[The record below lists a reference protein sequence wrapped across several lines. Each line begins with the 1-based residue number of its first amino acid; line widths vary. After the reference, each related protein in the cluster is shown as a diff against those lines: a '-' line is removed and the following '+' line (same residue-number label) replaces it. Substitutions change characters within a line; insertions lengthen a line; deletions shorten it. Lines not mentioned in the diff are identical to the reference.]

1 MPAETLSRRQ
11 RVLNAIDHKP
21 VDRFPI
27 DLGAHFSTG
36 ISAFAYWELRKFLG
50 LDCDRIELI
59 DSVQML
65 ARVEDDIIEH
75 FHIDTKLL
83 RARWKRP
90 VPWNVRGEYTFQ
102 TCSKLDPQLQPN
114 GDYTVCAD
122 GQKMRMPKG
131 GFFFDGDW
139 LQVSELN
146 EDEEIAEVVKEADEM
161 RDRGDFFNMYMEYNA
176 YFGGIEEACAM
187 YTDPDAVAEGR
198 KLQEAGTMAHFEK
211 LLRAD
216 TKGNIDCIALNSDL
230 GMQNAPLI
238 RPEMYEKFC
247 FPYVKRF
254 CDFIHRNSDK
264 KVFLHSCGSVE
275 PLIPYFIEAGV
286 DILNPVQISAGG
298 MEPNTLKDR
307 YGDRI
312 CFWGGGCNTQQVL
325 GFQSPEAVR
334 ENVRYLTGI
343 LGKNSGFV
351 FNQVH
356 NILGNVPAENIVAM
370 LDEAYRCSWIN
381 K

>member
-1 MPAETLSRRQ
+1 MPVEPLSRRQ
-11 RVLNAIDHKP
+11 RVLNAIEHKP

-36 ISAFAYWELRKFLG
+36 ISAFAYWELRKYLG
-50 LDCDRIELI
+50 LSCENIELI

-65 ARVEDDIIEH
+65 ARVEDDIIDR

-83 RARWKRP
+83 RARWSKP
-90 VPWNVRGEYTFQ
+90 VPWNVRGEYTFNA
-102 TCSKLDPQLQPN
+102 CPKLNPQLQAN
-114 GDYTVCAD
+114 GDHMVYVGD
-122 GQKMRMPKG
+122 RKMRMPKG

-139 LQVSELN
+139 LQVSELD
-146 EDEEIAEVVKEADEM
+146 EDGEIMELVKEADEM
-161 RDRGDFFNMYMEYNA
+161 REKGDFFNMYMEYGA
-176 YFGGIEEACAM
+176 YFGGIEEACDM
-187 YTDPDAVAEGR
+187 YTDPDAVLENREVQHAR
-198 KLQEAGTMAHFEK
+198 NIAHFEK

-216 TKGNIDCIALNSDL
+216 KKGNIDCIALNSDL
-230 GMQNAPLI
+230 GMQNAPMI
-238 RPEMYEKFC
+238 RPEMYEEFC
-247 FPYVKRF
+247 FPYLKKL
-254 CDFIHRNSDK
+254 CDFIHENSDK

-286 DILNPVQISAGG
+286 DVLNPVQISANN

-307 YGDRI
+307 YGDKI

-325 GFQSPEAVR
+325 GFKTPEEVR
-334 ENVRYLTGI
+334 ENVRFLTGI

-356 NILGNVPAENIVAM
+356 NIMGNVPAENIVAM
-370 LDEAYRCSWIN
+370 LDEAYECSWIN

>member
-1 MPAETLSRRQ
+1 MQVETLSRRQ
-11 RVLNAIDHKP
+11 RVLNAIEHKP

-36 ISAFAYWELRKFLG
+36 ISAFAYWNLREYLG
-50 LDCDRIELI
+50 LNCDHIELI

-65 ARVEDDIIEH
+65 ARVEDDVIDR

-83 RARWKRP
+83 RARWKNP
-90 VPWNVRGEYTFQ
+90 VPWNVRGAYTFQ
-102 TCSKLDPQLQPN
+102 TCVRLNPQLQPN
-114 GDYTVCAD
+114 GEYMVYAD
-122 GQKMRMPKG
+122 GGRMRMPKG
-131 GFFFDGDW
+131 GYFFDGDW

-146 EDEEIAEVVKEADEM
+146 EEEEIAAVVAEADEM
-161 RDRGDFFNMYMEYNA
+161 REKGDFFNMYMEYGA
-176 YFGGIEEACAM
+176 FFGGIDEACDM
-187 YTDPDAVAEGR
+187 YTDPDDVH
-198 KLQEAGTMAHFEK
+198 EAHEAQYAKSTAHFEK

-216 TKGNIDCIALNSDL
+216 KQGNIDCIALNADL
-230 GMQNAPLI
+230 GMQSAPML
-238 RPEMYEKFC
+238 RPEMYEEFC
-247 FPYVKRF
+247 LPYLKRL

-264 KVFLHSCGSVE
+264 KIFMHSCGSIE
-275 PLIPYFIEAGV
+275 PLIPYMIEAGV
-286 DILNPVQISAGG
+286 DVLNPVQVSANN
-298 MEPNTLKDR
+298 MEPDTLKKR
-307 YGDRI
+307 YGDKI

-325 GFQSPEAVR
+325 GFKTPEEVR

-356 NILGNVPAENIVAM
+356 NIMGNVPPENIVAM
-370 LDEAYRCSWIN
+370 LDEAYIQSWIN